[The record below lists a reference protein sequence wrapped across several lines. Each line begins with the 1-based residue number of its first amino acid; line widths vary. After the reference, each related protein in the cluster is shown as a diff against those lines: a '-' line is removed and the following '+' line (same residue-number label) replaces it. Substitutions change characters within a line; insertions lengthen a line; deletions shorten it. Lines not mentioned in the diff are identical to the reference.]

1 MEGRLENP
9 QNPSSTRKDYM
20 YRTKKRTKEI
30 EEKKAP
36 AAMYPPG
43 IEGDGEEFSDG
54 HRFLSQLSRGDA
66 GIARIILRKWG
77 GSTVR
82 ERGIGRDGK
91 ERRGTARGGLAPE
104 RRSKEEETGHL
115 LTQSLTVLS
124 MPHVAIRPGARAEK
138 EKEEQV
144 FVCILAF
151 HRGAEGALRE
161 MRSRKGSDTGGSSS
175 FPNHNKNKTA
185 REEGNLAEKLAPWI
199 HRLAPYLTSQ
209 ATRLPSSVVHR
220 RVEGAWGHQ
229 PTHSG
234 SACSPGEEK

>member
-1 MEGRLENP
+1 VANRKGELEAVPRYTMEGRLENP

-20 YRTKKRTKEI
+20 YPTKKRTKDI

-104 RRSKEEETGHL
+104 HRSKEEETGHL

-144 FVCILAF
+144 FVCTLAF

-161 MRSRKGSDTGGSSS
+161 MRSRKESDTGGSLPPPPLCRPRSQTTT
-175 FPNHNKNKTA
+175 KTKQPE
-185 REEGNLAEKLAPWI
+185 RKE
-199 HRLAPYLTSQ
+199 TSQ
-209 ATRLPSSVVHR
+209 RS
-220 RVEGAWGHQ
+220 
-229 PTHSG
+229 
-234 SACSPGEEK
+234 